1 VGCSSG
7 VMLLLVGAAMVEY
20 GCGIVRLAFYP
31 ACPVADDYYS
41 ANGSSA
47 SDIGRTYCTGHMPA
61 I

>member
-1 VGCSSG
+1 
-7 VMLLLVGAAMVEY
+7 MLLLVGAAMVEY
-20 GCGIVRLAFYP
+20 GCGIVRLAYYP